1 MTKKIINIVLF
12 VLLFL
17 MVFVLLLCPRDWI
30 YPNTYSDDAIDVIR
44 IISLCEVVIS
54 VILGSLNKRRITIAV
69 LIASNVFTIYKFI
82 STFIIV

>member
-17 MVFVLLLCPRDWI
+17 MFFVLLLCPRDWI